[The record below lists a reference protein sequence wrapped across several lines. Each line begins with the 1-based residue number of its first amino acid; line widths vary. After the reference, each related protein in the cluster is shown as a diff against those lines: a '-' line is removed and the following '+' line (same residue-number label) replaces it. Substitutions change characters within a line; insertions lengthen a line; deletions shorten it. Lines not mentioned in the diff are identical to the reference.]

1 MLTAF
6 CARLRNVRA
15 AGSTVSGPSDECPHH
30 AHCRR
35 RAVGRR
41 GRIEQR
47 CDIRARHRS
56 RAISSVLGY
65 ITAVTLPPIGPIVGI
80 VLGTCPAKGSSRHW
94 MSIIVVSIIGAV
106 LQALVF
112 GSGALTST
120 SNDPT

>member
-1 MLTAF
+1 M
-6 CARLRNVRA
+6 RHQSPPSRA
-15 AGSTVSGPSDECPHH
+15 
-30 AHCRR
+30 
-35 RAVGRR
+35 
-41 GRIEQR
+41 
-47 CDIRARHRS
+47 

-80 VLGTCPAKGSSRHW
+80 VLGTRPAKGSSRHW

-106 LQALVF
+106 LQGLVF